1 MLEPTKI
8 VKEAVLKR
16 THGSSPAGQAGKPS
30 ISQAAQRASG
40 ATGANTTKTGSASES
55 RPQTEIRRAASDPS
69 TTSSKKIGGLLK
81 GLQSWG
87 TDEAPDPEQA
97 KREQAAENQ
106 ALEDLDRYG
115 DLFDNSSGG
124 GRDGII
130 STDELKAF
138 SEGNFNRDAAR
149 EHLVKL
155 GVAERDLDTT
165 LDRLTESANYLLENK
180 DVLGRLDVANDIIKL
195 TDGRISRG
203 DISREVFRRQLEQAR
218 NGELPPGPP
227 AYNRGSYAPTVVT
240 QNSER
245 SPEVIAQQELA
256 ILEAVNSGRPVSF
269 TNANGQTEELT
280 VRQIPNTG
288 GNAVYE
294 IRGADGHTMRI
305 ESELGA
311 SENRTA
317 LARLADYYTQI
328 PEHLRDAVDEIEFR
342 RDPYEGGNVA
352 AAFYSREDRVVFYN
366 GLRNLNE
373 EVFDHE
379 FAHGIGYEN
388 DGLPEGRLGHFIRRY
403 TGSEGE
409 GTPRGWTEA
418 IESDPQQRITNY
430 ANKNI
435 KEDFA
440 ECWAAY
446 MEAMDNGPEAL
457 AQLQEAYPARYAIM
471 DELYHGA

>member
-40 ATGANTTKTGSASES
+40 ATGANITKLGSASES
-55 RPQTEIRRAASDPS
+55 KSLRAASD
-69 TTSSKKIGGLLK
+69 SSVSLGKKIGGLLK
-81 GLQSWG
+81 GMESWG
-87 TDEAPDPEQA
+87 TDEATLSEQA
-97 KREQAAENQ
+97 EQEQAAENQ
-106 ALEDLDRYG
+106 ALEDLDKYG
-115 DLFDNSSGG
+115 DLFDNPRGG

-130 STDELKAF
+130 STNDLKAF

-149 EHLVKL
+149 NQLVNL
-155 GVAERDLDTT
+155 GVAEADLDTT
-165 LDRLTESANYLLENK
+165 LDRLTESASYLLKNE
-180 DVLGRLDVANDIIKL
+180 DVLDRLDVANDRSNR

-227 AYNRGSYAPTVVT
+227 AGNRGSYKPTVIT
-240 QNSER
+240 SNSER
-245 SPEVIAQQELA
+245 TPEVIAQQELA
-256 ILEAVNSGRPVSF
+256 ILEAVNSGKPVSF
-269 TNANGQTEELT
+269 TNANGHTEELT
-280 VRQIPNTG
+280 VRQIQNTR

-294 IRGADGHTMRI
+294 ITGADGHTMRI

-317 LARLADYYTQI
+317 LARLADYYTQF
-328 PEHLRDAVDEIEFR
+328 PEHLRDSVNKIQFR
-342 RDPYEGGNVA
+342 RESDDTA
-352 AAFYSREDRVVFYN
+352 AAVFYPFGDRIVFYD
-366 GLRNLNE
+366 GLKNLNE

-379 FAHGIGYEN
+379 FAHGIGFDNQGKEEN
-388 DGLPEGRLGHFIRRY
+388 ILDSLGRIF
-403 TGSEGE
+403 TGSPKGWNDAIKADPE
-409 GTPRGWTEA
+409 PR
-418 IESDPQQRITNY
+418 ISNY
-430 ANKNI
+430 ANTNSA
-435 KEDFA
+435 EDFA
-440 ECWAAY
+440 ESWAAY

-471 DELYHGA
+471 DELYHGS